1 MRKKKKTKE
10 SQETKV
16 KESQSLFVKILKN
29 QRLIKILIGALV
41 VLYPIANYIYSYIYK
56 LQCESFYKLPGRYFS
71 ESIDNRLIS
80 IAILV
85 VIFVTAFVPIEFMN
99 RYRKEGEESKYIIFI
114 SLFVSILQGLIL
126 VMNNMN
132 IFIRIEKLDYKDNI
146 MKFVIN
152 YLYKNVNLVLLPII
166 IMSVI
171 FSLSM
176 VLMTL
181 IKQKLIKIILIIMLC
196 VSYSVNFIL
205 FLCGIKIKMGT
216 TIEDKT
222 KYEIVTNMERQYIV
236 LSEENEK
243 VLVVE
248 YRVKDDKYV
257 FSTEKYLFLNKYDCE
272 FSYIDTGVSPKIE
285 NANNKE

>member
-1 MRKKKKTKE
+1 MGKKKKTKE
-10 SQETKV
+10 SQ
-16 KESQSLFVKILKN
+16 SLFAKILKH
-29 QRLIKILIGALV
+29 QGLIKFLIGALV
-41 VLYPIANYIYSYIYK
+41 VLYPIANYIYSYVYK
-56 LQCESFYKLPGRYFS
+56 LQCERFYKLPERYFL
-71 ESIDNRLIS
+71 ESIDSRLIS
-80 IAILV
+80 IAILI

-99 RYRKEGEESKYIIFI
+99 RYRKEGEDSKYIIFI

-126 VMNNMN
+126 AMNNMN

-152 YLYKNVNLVLLPII
+152 YLYKNVNLVLLFII
-166 IMSVI
+166 IVSVI

-176 VLMTL
+176 VIVTLM
-181 IKQKLIKIILIIMLC
+181 KRKLIKIIFTVILC
-196 VSYSVNFIL
+196 ISFFVNFIL

-222 KYEIVTNMERQYIV
+222 KYEIVTNMEIQYVV

-248 YRVKDDKYV
+248 YYVKDGKYV
-257 FSTEKYLFLNKYDCE
+257 FNTKKYLFLNKYDCE
-272 FSYIDTGVSPKIE
+272 FSYINTGVSPKIE
-285 NANNKE
+285 NANNTW

>member
-16 KESQSLFVKILKN
+16 KESQSLFAKILKH
-29 QRLIKILIGALV
+29 QGLIKILIGVLV

-126 VMNNMN
+126 AMNNMN

-152 YLYKNVNLVLLPII
+152 YL
-166 IMSVI
+166 
-171 FSLSM
+171 
-176 VLMTL
+176 
-181 IKQKLIKIILIIMLC
+181 
-196 VSYSVNFIL
+196 L

-222 KYEIVTNMERQYIV
+222 KYEIVINMKTKYVV

-248 YRVKDDKYV
+248 YCEKDGKYV
-257 FSTEKYLFLNKYDCE
+257 FNTKKYLFLNKYDCE

-285 NANNKE
+285 NANNKG